1 MSDHQTISF
10 GSNYSRS
17 MTTIANVVHH
27 SQSLNSL
34 SVLICKRQFQCQRQ
48 YYSHYLCLDCFQ
60 EMSQRCRRIAPRN
73 VFQKETQTQNG
84 QWPELCPLGLK
95 KTKQWVQPTNKV
107 HLGWYDSLQGT
118 ATAREAGRNRW
129 SLGSA
134 RKGRNNDQLCYN
146 LGSNW

>member
-1 MSDHQTISF
+1 MSDQTISF

-17 MTTIANVVHH
+17 MTTIANVVFHI
-27 SQSLNSL
+27 QSLNSL

-60 EMSQRCRRIAPRN
+60 EMSQRCRRIAPRQCFSKGDTN
-73 VFQKETQTQNG
+73 TEWTMAGTVPFG
-84 QWPELCPLGLK
+84 SK